1 MINKLAQ
8 TAASGGGGIKNI
20 LLLSVEDLNDWI
32 EPLGGHP
39 DAVTPNL
46 SRLAA
51 RGTVFEQAYTPV
63 PECSPART
71 AALFGQAPWRTGIY
85 GNRHSWAMKFPPHQR
100 RSIVGQAREAGFRTF
115 GAGKVFHLGKSGLD
129 QADWDDV
136 TYTRPW
142 NFPPVSK
149 AARRELIGKREDF
162 GVMPEGSKGML
173 DDAMCDQMLAWMQPG
188 DAGKFWAHGVYCP
201 HLPFVAPERFFD
213 MIPDTVRMPPAFGNR
228 GFDALDETELESLPK
243 AAASMPRRWL
253 GRKIGRT
260 GEYKAFLRAY
270 LACVAYADSIVGR
283 ILDHLDETGLSD
295 STLILF
301 WSDHGWQLGEKLAFK
316 KFTLWE
322 RALRVPLMM
331 AGPGVPVGRCDAPV
345 SLLDMYPTLLS
356 TMKHEAPHALDGQDL
371 WDVLQGTAAHTH
383 SVSVYEAEGKQAS
396 VAGQLSASVR
406 SASHRLIHYH
416 DGTGELYDHRVDP
429 FEKNTLL
436 DPARMIADQELPD
449 DLMEILLDLME
460 QLPEMAAPLDPAV
473 LPPDLDTLYRPNN

>member
-1 MINKLAQ
+1 MISQATGPEVQ
-8 TAASGGGGIKNI
+8 GRDGIKNI

-46 SRLAA
+46 ARLAA
-51 RGTVFEQAYTPV
+51 RSTVFEQAYTPV

-85 GNRHSWAMKFPPHQR
+85 GNRHSWAMAYPPHQQ
-100 RSIVGQAREAGFRTF
+100 RSIVGQARQAGFMTY

-129 QADWDDV
+129 QTDWEDV
-136 TYTRPW
+136 AYTRPW

-173 DDAMCDQMLAWMQPG
+173 DDAMCDQMLEWMKPG
-188 DAGKFWAHGVYCP
+188 DEGKFWAHGVYCP
-201 HLPFVAPERFFD
+201 HLPFVAPQKFFD
-213 MIPDTVRMPPAFGNR
+213 LIPSEVRMPPGFGNR
-228 GFDALDETELESLPK
+228 EFDALDETELQSLPK
-243 AAASMPRRWL
+243 AAGTMPRRWL

-260 GEYKAFLRAY
+260 GEYNDFLRAY

-295 STLILF
+295 STLIMF

-322 RALRVPLMM
+322 RALRVPMMM
-331 AGPGVPVGRCDAPV
+331 AGPGVPVARNNAPV
-345 SLLDMYPTLLS
+345 SLLDIYPTLLS
-356 TMKHEAPHALDGQDL
+356 AMGHEAPHALDGQDL
-371 WDVLQGTAAHTH
+371 WDVLDGASSRDH
-383 SVSVYEAEGKQAS
+383 SVSVYEAEGRQAS
-396 VAGQLSASVR
+396 TPGQLSASVR
-406 SASHRLIHYH
+406 SATHRLIHYH

-436 DPARMIADQELPD
+436 DPDRLIADQDLPD
-449 DLMEILLDLME
+449 ELMEIVLDLME
-460 QLPEMAAPLDPAV
+460 QLPEMEPTLDPAI
-473 LPPDLDTLYRPNN
+473 LPQDLDTLYRAKH